1 MRVEPSRLPSLGGQ
15 EATADKRAKNA
26 IFQKLVESLS
36 VKFAKH
42 KDFDSFL
49 DALSPSEQQ
58 ICLRIRALI
67 LQNFPILKETWAY
80 GAPFYKGRSRVCFL
94 YPASLPYSGVK
105 AGVNFGF
112 NRGNLLS
119 NEQSLLFLGDRKEV
133 AYIAILSERDIREDL
148 FLEILH
154 EAVILDKEQTMTQ

>member
-1 MRVEPSRLPSLGGQ
+1 MRKEC
-15 EATADKRAKNA
+15 N
-26 IFQKLVESLS
+26 FQKLVESLS
-36 VKFAKH
+36 VKFAKY

-49 DALSPSEQQ
+49 DALSPSEQR
-58 ICLRIRALI
+58 ICLRIRELI
-67 LQNFPILKETWAY
+67 LQNFPTLKETWAY

-112 NRGNLLS
+112 NRGSLLS
-119 NEQSLLFLGDRKEV
+119 NEQGLLHMGDRKEV
-133 AYIAILSERDIREDL
+133 AYIAILTEKDIQEDL

-154 EAVILDKEQTMTQ
+154 EAVILDNEQTSQVLK